1 MGIVRDEHDAQYERE
16 KFIEKNTNDKIQWH
30 PAFYSEIQMELV
42 KDGETFELLEVS
54 KKELVNGRVVTYRC
68 MDQSL
73 RAVAFKLL
81 VSNKG
86 RFLRFRKCVL
96 ESK

>member
-1 MGIVRDEHDAQYERE
+1 MKKILLTIVFITVTLMANALET
-16 KFIEKNTNDKIQWH
+16 KFFSVDFDK
-30 PAFYSEIQMELV
+30 MELV
-42 KDGETFELLEVS
+42 QNGETYELLEVS

-73 RAVAFKLL
+73 RAVAFKLV

-86 RFLRFRKCVL
+86 KFLRFRKCTL

>member
-1 MGIVRDEHDAQYERE
+1 MKKILLTIVFITVTLMANALET
-16 KFIEKNTNDKIQWH
+16 KFFSVDFDK
-30 PAFYSEIQMELV
+30 MELV
-42 KDGETFELLEVS
+42 QNGETYELLEIS

-68 MDQSL
+68 MDQNL
-73 RAVAFKLL
+73 RAVAFKLV

-86 RFLRFRKCVL
+86 KFLRFRKCTL

>member
-1 MGIVRDEHDAQYERE
+1 MKKILLTIVFITVTLMANALET
-16 KFIEKNTNDKIQWH
+16 KFFSVDFDK
-30 PAFYSEIQMELV
+30 MELV
-42 KDGETFELLEVS
+42 QNGETYELLEVS

-68 MDQSL
+68 MDQNL
-73 RAVAFKLL
+73 RAVAFKLV

-86 RFLRFRKCVL
+86 RFLRFRKCTL

>member
-1 MGIVRDEHDAQYERE
+1 MKKILFSIAFVAVSFMANALETQFFSVD
-16 KFIEKNTNDKIQWH
+16 FDK
-30 PAFYSEIQMELV
+30 MELV

-73 RAVAFKLL
+73 RAVAFKL
-81 VSNKG
+81 
-86 RFLRFRKCVL
+86 
-96 ESK
+96 

>member
-1 MGIVRDEHDAQYERE
+1 MKKILLTIVFITVTLMANALET
-16 KFIEKNTNDKIQWH
+16 KFFSVDFDK
-30 PAFYSEIQMELV
+30 MELV
-42 KDGETFELLEVS
+42 QNGETFELLEVS

-73 RAVAFKLL
+73 RAVAFKLV

-86 RFLRFRKCVL
+86 RFLRYRKCVL

>member
-1 MGIVRDEHDAQYERE
+1 MKKILLTIVFITVTLMANALET
-16 KFIEKNTNDKIQWH
+16 KFFSVDFDK
-30 PAFYSEIQMELV
+30 MELV
-42 KDGETFELLEVS
+42 QNGETYELLEVS

-73 RAVAFKLL
+73 RAVAFKLV

-86 RFLRFRKCVL
+86 KFLRFRKCIL

>member
-1 MGIVRDEHDAQYERE
+1 MKKILLTIVFTTVTLMANALET
-16 KFIEKNTNDKIQWH
+16 KFFSVDFDK
-30 PAFYSEIQMELV
+30 MELV
-42 KDGETFELLEVS
+42 QNGETYELLEIS

-73 RAVAFKLL
+73 RAVAFKLV

-86 RFLRFRKCVL
+86 KFLRFRKCTL

>member
-1 MGIVRDEHDAQYERE
+1 MKKILLTIVFITVTLMANALET
-16 KFIEKNTNDKIQWH
+16 KFFSVDFDK
-30 PAFYSEIQMELV
+30 MELV
-42 KDGETFELLEVS
+42 QNGETYELLEIS

>member
-1 MGIVRDEHDAQYERE
+1 MKKILLTIVFITVTLMANALET
-16 KFIEKNTNDKIQWH
+16 KFFSVDFDK
-30 PAFYSEIQMELV
+30 MELV
-42 KDGETFELLEVS
+42 QNGETFELLEVS

-73 RAVAFKLL
+73 RAVAFKLV

-86 RFLRFRKCVL
+86 KFLRFRKCTL

>member
-1 MGIVRDEHDAQYERE
+1 MKKILLTIVFVTVTLMANALET
-16 KFIEKNTNDKIQWH
+16 KFFSVDFDK
-30 PAFYSEIQMELV
+30 MELV
-42 KDGETFELLEVS
+42 QNGETYELLEIS

-73 RAVAFKLL
+73 RAVAFKLV

-86 RFLRFRKCVL
+86 KFLRFRKCTL

>member
-1 MGIVRDEHDAQYERE
+1 MKKILLTIVFITVTLMANALET
-16 KFIEKNTNDKIQWH
+16 KFFSVDFDK
-30 PAFYSEIQMELV
+30 MELV
-42 KDGETFELLEVS
+42 QNGETYELLEIS

-73 RAVAFKLL
+73 RAVAFKLV

-86 RFLRFRKCVL
+86 KFLRYRKCVL

>member
-1 MGIVRDEHDAQYERE
+1 MIKILLTIVFITVTLMANALET
-16 KFIEKNTNDKIQWH
+16 KFFSVDFDK
-30 PAFYSEIQMELV
+30 MELV
-42 KDGETFELLEVS
+42 QNGETYELLEIS

-73 RAVAFKLL
+73 RAVAFKLV

-86 RFLRFRKCVL
+86 KFLRFRKCTL

>member
-1 MGIVRDEHDAQYERE
+1 MKKILFSIAFVAVSFMANALETQFFSVD
-16 KFIEKNTNDKIQWH
+16 FDK
-30 PAFYSEIQMELV
+30 MELV
-42 KDGETFELLEVS
+42 QNGETYELLEIS

>member
-1 MGIVRDEHDAQYERE
+1 MKKILLTIVFITVTLMANALET
-16 KFIEKNTNDKIQWH
+16 KFFSVDFDK
-30 PAFYSEIQMELV
+30 MELV
-42 KDGETFELLEVS
+42 QNGETYELLEVS

>member
-1 MGIVRDEHDAQYERE
+1 MKKILLTIVFITVTLMANALET
-16 KFIEKNTNDKIQWH
+16 KFFSVDFDK
-30 PAFYSEIQMELV
+30 MELV
-42 KDGETFELLEVS
+42 QNGETYELLEIS

-73 RAVAFKLL
+73 RAVAFKLV

-86 RFLRFRKCVL
+86 KFLRFRKCVL

>member
-1 MGIVRDEHDAQYERE
+1 MKKILLTIVFITVTLMANALET
-16 KFIEKNTNDKIQWH
+16 KFFSVDFDK
-30 PAFYSEIQMELV
+30 MELV
-42 KDGETFELLEVS
+42 QNGETYELLEVS
-54 KKELVNGRVVTYRC
+54 KKELVNGCVVTYRC

-73 RAVAFKLL
+73 RAVAFKLV

-86 RFLRFRKCVL
+86 KFLRFRKCTL

>member
-1 MGIVRDEHDAQYERE
+1 MKKILLTIVFITVTLMANALET
-16 KFIEKNTNDKIQWH
+16 KFFSVDFDK
-30 PAFYSEIQMELV
+30 MELV
-42 KDGETFELLEVS
+42 QNGETYELLEIS

-73 RAVAFKLL
+73 RAVAFKLV

-86 RFLRFRKCVL
+86 RFLRYRKCVL

>member
-1 MGIVRDEHDAQYERE
+1 MKKILLTIVFITVTLMANALET
-16 KFIEKNTNDKIQWH
+16 KFFSVDFDK
-30 PAFYSEIQMELV
+30 MELV
-42 KDGETFELLEVS
+42 QNGETYELLEIS

-73 RAVAFKLL
+73 RAVAFKLV

-86 RFLRFRKCVL
+86 KFLRFRKCTL

>member
-1 MGIVRDEHDAQYERE
+1 MKKILLTIVFITVTLMANALET
-16 KFIEKNTNDKIQWH
+16 KFFSVDFDK
-30 PAFYSEIQMELV
+30 MELV
-42 KDGETFELLEVS
+42 QNGETYELLEIS
-54 KKELVNGRVVTYRC
+54 KKELVNGRIVTYRC

-86 RFLRFRKCVL
+86 RFLRYRKCVL

>member
-1 MGIVRDEHDAQYERE
+1 MKKILLTIVFITVTLMANALET
-16 KFIEKNTNDKIQWH
+16 KFFSVDFDK
-30 PAFYSEIQMELV
+30 MELV
-42 KDGETFELLEVS
+42 QNGETYELLEIS

-68 MDQSL
+68 MDQNL
-73 RAVAFKLL
+73 RAVAFKLV

-86 RFLRFRKCVL
+86 RFLRFRKCTL

>member
-1 MGIVRDEHDAQYERE
+1 MKKILLTIVFITVTLMANALET
-16 KFIEKNTNDKIQWH
+16 KFFSVDFDK
-30 PAFYSEIQMELV
+30 MELV
-42 KDGETFELLEVS
+42 QNGETYELLEVS

-73 RAVAFKLL
+73 RAVAFKLV

-86 RFLRFRKCVL
+86 RFLRFRKCTL

>member
-1 MGIVRDEHDAQYERE
+1 MKKILLTIVFITVTLMANALET
-16 KFIEKNTNDKIQWH
+16 KFFSVDFDK
-30 PAFYSEIQMELV
+30 MELV
-42 KDGETFELLEVS
+42 QNGETYELLEVS

-68 MDQSL
+68 MDQNL
-73 RAVAFKLL
+73 RAVAFKLV

-86 RFLRFRKCVL
+86 KFLRFRKCTL

>member
-1 MGIVRDEHDAQYERE
+1 MKKILLTIVFITVTLMANALET
-16 KFIEKNTNDKIQWH
+16 KFFSVDFDK
-30 PAFYSEIQMELV
+30 MELV
-42 KDGETFELLEVS
+42 QNGETYELLEVS

-73 RAVAFKLL
+73 RAVAFKLV

-86 RFLRFRKCVL
+86 RFLRYRKCVL

>member
-1 MGIVRDEHDAQYERE
+1 MKKILLTIVFITVTLMANALET
-16 KFIEKNTNDKIQWH
+16 KFFSVDFDK
-30 PAFYSEIQMELV
+30 MELV
-42 KDGETFELLEVS
+42 QNGETYELLEIS

-73 RAVAFKLL
+73 RAVAFKLV

-86 RFLRFRKCVL
+86 KFLRYRKCTL

>member
-1 MGIVRDEHDAQYERE
+1 MKKILLTIVFITVTLMANALET
-16 KFIEKNTNDKIQWH
+16 KFFSVDFDK
-30 PAFYSEIQMELV
+30 MELV
-42 KDGETFELLEVS
+42 QNGETYELLEIS
-54 KKELVNGRVVTYRC
+54 KKELVNGRIVTYRC

>member
-1 MGIVRDEHDAQYERE
+1 MKKILLTIVFITVTLMANALETKFFSVDFE
-16 KFIEKNTNDKIQWH
+16 K
-30 PAFYSEIQMELV
+30 MELV
-42 KDGETFELLEVS
+42 QNGETYELLEIS

-73 RAVAFKLL
+73 RAVAFKLV

-86 RFLRFRKCVL
+86 KFLRFRKCTL

>member
-1 MGIVRDEHDAQYERE
+1 MKKILLTIVFITVTLMANALET
-16 KFIEKNTNDKIQWH
+16 KFFSVDFDK
-30 PAFYSEIQMELV
+30 MELV
-42 KDGETFELLEVS
+42 QNGETYELLEVS

-73 RAVAFKLL
+73 RAVAFKLV

-86 RFLRFRKCVL
+86 KFLRFRKCVL

>member
-1 MGIVRDEHDAQYERE
+1 MANALET
-16 KFIEKNTNDKIQWH
+16 KFFSVDFDK
-30 PAFYSEIQMELV
+30 MELV
-42 KDGETFELLEVS
+42 QNGETYELLEIS

-68 MDQSL
+68 MDQNL
-73 RAVAFKLL
+73 RAVAFKLV

-86 RFLRFRKCVL
+86 KFLRFRKCTL